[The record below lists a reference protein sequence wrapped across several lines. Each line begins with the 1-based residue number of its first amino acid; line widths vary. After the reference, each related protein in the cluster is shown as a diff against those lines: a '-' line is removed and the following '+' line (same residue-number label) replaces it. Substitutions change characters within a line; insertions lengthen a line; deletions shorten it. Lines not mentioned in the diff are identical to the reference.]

1 MSGSQIFSK
10 LSERAVE
17 DHGVIHFHLDQLERA
32 LSDLDPASAEPET
45 LRTVAVRIDSFKERL
60 AEHFGTE
67 EDGGLLQGIQDALPQ
82 AESDV
87 RRLRAQH
94 ARLDEALERAR
105 AIARSGD
112 PAEAPALKAELDRFL
127 AMMREHERKEDAL
140 VTRALRQNEC

>member
-1 MSGSQIFSK
+1 MGGSQIFSK

-32 LSDLDPASAEPET
+32 LLDLDPANATDET
-45 LRTVAVRIDSFKERL
+45 LRTVAVRIDSFMERL
-60 AEHFGTE
+60 TEHFGTE

-94 ARLDEALERAR
+94 ARLDEAIENAR
-105 AIARSGD
+105 SIARRGD
-112 PAEAPALKAELDRFL
+112 PAEASALKEELDRFL
-127 AMMREHERKEDAL
+127 AMMREHERDEDAL
-140 VTRALRQNEC
+140 LKRALRPDEC

>member
-1 MSGSQIFSK
+1 MSGSQIFFK

-32 LSDLDPASAEPET
+32 LSDLDPASATDEA

-94 ARLDEALERAR
+94 ARLEEALDKAR
-105 AIARSGD
+105 AIARRGD
-112 PAEAPALKAELDRFL
+112 PAEAPVLKTELDRFL
-127 AMMREHERKEDAL
+127 AMMREHERDEEAL
-140 VTRALRQNEC
+140 LKRALRQNEC